1 MEHEFWKSFSV
12 LHDSSLK
19 SMTALHCLLMQA
31 FGFGAVV

>member
-1 MEHEFWKSFSV
+1 MAHELRRSFVV
-12 LHDSSLK
+12 LCDSLK